1 MQDGRQTQ
9 KLPRQTKTTEN
20 THMKFILSFLITGA
34 ILSASSSSKL
44 SLGNGVLS
52 DNVLCSP
59 VVVANPTPIK
69 CDSPTLQI
77 PTVSTIKCDLPVLP
91 KADLPVLAK
100 CTPAPVICP
109 TPVTPVI
116 ECPKDP
122 STPKCPTTPG
132 SATPEP
138 ASYALL
144 GAGLVTA
151 GVAHRFRAK
160 K

>member
-1 MQDGRQTQ
+1 
-9 KLPRQTKTTEN
+9 
-20 THMKFILSFLITGA
+20 MKFILSFLISGA

-91 KADLPVLAK
+91 KCEPPVVSK

-109 TPVTPVI
+109 TPKTPVI

-122 STPKCPTTPG
+122 APKCDPG
-132 SATPEP
+132 PKSATPEP
-138 ASYALL
+138 SSYALL

-151 GVAHRFRAK
+151 GVARRFRSK